1 MKAVGYTRSLPISDP
16 ASLEDLELPEPTPE
30 PRDLRVKVHAIS
42 VNPVDAKIRMRMAGE
57 NGQPRILGWDVAGV
71 VEAAGERTSRFKPG
85 DEVFYAGSLTRPGAN
100 SEYHVVDE
108 RLVGR
113 KPKTLSFAEAAAMPL
128 TSLTAWELLFDR
140 LGVAEDAA
148 ETLLIVGGA
157 GGVGSM
163 LIQIARQ
170 LTRLTVV
177 ATASRKATHDW
188 CRTLGAH
195 TVVDHTKLA
204 EDLAAVGAPDYVAAL
219 TGSDKHFPTLAECLA
234 PQGRIA
240 IIDDPEALD
249 ATLLKRKSA
258 SLHWEFMFTRPMFET
273 ADMARQGEILDRV
286 ADLVDAGKL
295 RTTMRELLG
304 LIDAKTLR
312 NAHERLESGQTI
324 GKLVLEGF

>member
-30 PRDLRVKVHAIS
+30 SRDLRVKVHAIS

-57 NGQPRILGWDVAGV
+57 NGQPRVLGWDVAGV

-148 ETLLIVGGA
+148 GTLLIVGGA

-240 IIDDPEALD
+240 IIDDPETLD

>member
-57 NGQPRILGWDVAGV
+57 NGRPRVLGWDVAGV
-71 VEAAGERTSRFKPG
+71 VEAAGERASRFKPG

-100 SEYHVVDE
+100 AEYHVVDE

-148 ETLLIVGGA
+148 GTLLIVGGA

-170 LTRLTVV
+170 LTRLDVV
-177 ATASRKATHDW
+177 ATASRKASRDW
-188 CRTLGAH
+188 CQTLGAH

-204 EDLAAVGAPDYVAAL
+204 EELAPVGAPDYVAAL
-219 TGSDKHFPTLAECLA
+219 TGSDRHFPTLAECLA

-240 IIDDPEALD
+240 IIDDPQTLD

-286 ADLVDAGKL
+286 ADLVDEGKL

>member
-1 MKAVGYTRSLPISDP
+1 MKAVGYSRSLPISDP
-16 ASLEDLELPEPTPE
+16 AALTDLDIPEPTPG
-30 PRDLRVKVHAIS
+30 PHDLRVKVHAIS
-42 VNPVDAKIRMRMAGE
+42 VNPVDTKVRKRMAGE
-57 NGQPRILGWDVAGV
+57 NGQPRILGWDVAGT
-71 VEAAGERTSRFKPG
+71 VEAAGERVTRFRPG
-85 DEVFYAGSLTRPGAN
+85 DEVFYAGSLSRPGAN
-100 SEYHVVDE
+100 AELHVVDA
-108 RLVGR
+108 RIVGR

-140 LGVAEDAA
+140 LGVTEDTTG
-148 ETLLIVGGA
+148 TLLIVGGA

-170 LTRLTVV
+170 LTGLTVV
-177 ATASRKATHDW
+177 ATASRKPTHDW
-188 CRTLGAH
+188 CETLGAH
-195 TVVDHTKLA
+195 HVVDHTRLA
-204 EDLAAVGAPDYVAAL
+204 EELAPIGAPNFVAAL
-219 TGSDKHFPTLAECLA
+219 TGSDTHFPTLAEALA

-240 IIDDPEALD
+240 IIDDPETLD

-273 ADMARQGEILDRV
+273 PDMARQGEILDRV
-286 ADLVDAGKL
+286 ADLVDEGKL

-312 NAHERLESGQTI
+312 AAHERLETGQTI

>member
-1 MKAVGYTRSLPISDP
+1 MKAVGYTRSLPITDP
-16 ASLEDLELPEPTPE
+16 ASLEDIELPEPTPG
-30 PRDLRVKVHAIS
+30 PHDLRVKVHAIS
-42 VNPVDAKIRMRMAGE
+42 VNPVDTKVRMRMAGE
-57 NGQPRILGWDVAGV
+57 NGTPRVLGWDVAGV
-71 VEAAGERTSRFKPG
+71 VEAAGERVTRFRPG
-85 DEVFYAGSLTRPGAN
+85 DEVFYAGSLSRPGAN
-100 SEYHVVDE
+100 AEYHVVDA
-108 RLVGR
+108 RIVGR
-113 KPKTLSFAEAAAMPL
+113 KPTSLSFSEAAAMPL

-140 LGVAEDAA
+140 LGVTEESAG
-148 ETLLIVGGA
+148 TLLIVGGA

-163 LIQIARQ
+163 LIQIARK

-177 ATASRKATHDW
+177 ATASRKPTREW
-188 CRTLGAH
+188 CETLGAH
-195 TVVDHTKLA
+195 HVVDHTQLA
-204 EDLAAVGAPDYVAAL
+204 DALAPIGAPNFVAAL
-219 TGSDKHFPTLAECLA
+219 TGSDKHFPTLAELLA

-240 IIDDPEALD
+240 IIDDPEHLD

-286 ADLVDAGKL
+286 ADLVDDGTL

>member
-30 PRDLRVKVHAIS
+30 SRDLRVKVHAIS

-57 NGQPRILGWDVAGV
+57 NGQPRVLGWDVAGV

-148 ETLLIVGGA
+148 GTLLIVGGA

-204 EDLAAVGAPDYVAAL
+204 EDLAPVGAPDYVAAL

-240 IIDDPEALD
+240 IIDDPETLD